1 MNLEGCIDIS
11 LGGAGGVRLR
21 STRPQ
26 LAQKLLGGRSPEEA
40 AHLVGLIFSL
50 CGKAQ
55 RVAAAAACEAA
66 LPPYEP
72 GVPCAATVPSP
83 QLSQARASAVLQEL
97 ALEHLWRFAAPQET
111 PEGRAGL
118 LALRQ
123 AAPEPQRFATVLA
136 EQVQTLLGE
145 PGAVWLGRDL
155 ADFDAWVATA
165 ATPTARL
172 FAVEDAVLPVRGV
185 LPSLV
190 RLSDAEAADLARQA
204 LEVPDFCARPTL
216 HGAPAET
223 GALARVDHPL
233 LAAWIARS
241 GIGAGSRL
249 LARLLELAE
258 LPGRCGAGIPAG
270 QTLIRAW
277 SLGEGVGLAGVET
290 ARGLL
295 LHVVRLHAGRVDQ
308 YRIVAP
314 TEWNFH
320 PDGGLPQALA
330 ALSPGPDLMARA
342 RHLCE
347 SLDPCVAYAIEVRD
361 A

>member
-1 MNLEGCIDIS
+1 MNLEGRIDIA
-11 LGGAGGVRLR
+11 LGCPEGVRIR

-40 AHLVGLIFSL
+40 AHLAGLVFSL

-55 RVAAAAACEAA
+55 RVAAQAACEMGAA
-66 LPPYEP
+66 
-72 GVPCAATVPSP
+72 PSP
-83 QLSQARASAVLQEL
+83 EVDRARTAAVLQEL
-97 ALEHLWRFAAPQET
+97 ALEHLWRFAAPQDT
-111 PEGRAGL
+111 PEGQAGV

-123 AAPEPQRFATVLA
+123 AAPEPQRFAGVLA
-136 EQVQTLLGE
+136 ERVQIVLGE
-145 PGAVWLGRDL
+145 PGAVWLARDQ
-155 ADFDAWVATA
+155 AGFEAWVAAA

-172 FAVEDAVLPVRGV
+172 FAAEEGVLPVRGV
-185 LPSLV
+185 LPSLG
-190 RLSDAEAADLARQA
+190 RMSDADAADLARQA

-216 HGAPAET
+216 HGVPAET

-233 LAAWIARS
+233 LAAWIARH
-241 GIGAGSRL
+241 GIGAGARG

-258 LPGRCGAGIPAG
+258 LPGRCAAGIPAD
-270 QTLIRAW
+270 QALVRAW
-277 SLGEGVGLAGVET
+277 SLGAGIGMAGVET

-295 LHVVRLHAGRVDQ
+295 LHVVRLRAGRVDQ
-308 YRIVAP
+308 YRIIAP

-320 PDGGLPQALA
+320 PDGSLPQALA
-330 ALSPGPDLMARA
+330 ALPPGPDLATYA

-347 SLDPCVAYAIEVRD
+347 SLDPCVAYAIEVRN